1 MIDGYESLHPFNS
14 CFLTEQIVSIFYIKI
29 WPARLEALNKARVMS
44 VESGKYL
51 KSTKP
56 TKKAYLSP

>member
-1 MIDGYESLHPFNS
+1 MMIDGYESLHPFNS
-14 CFLTEQIVSIFYIKI
+14 CFLTEQIV
-29 WPARLEALNKARVMS
+29 ARLEALNKARVMS